1 MNFIWRTSINTR
13 DLTLPTYDKKTNKKW
28 IGGNR
33 DSSSVVYN
41 NKINTLQDF
50 NKKSIGKTKNPNVA
64 YSQYQALTKNR
75 GGGYVVP
82 PKVTQK
88 YLFNKPT
95 VMGVL

>member
-1 MNFIWRTSINTR
+1 MNFIWHRSVQSLP
-13 DLTLPTYDKKTNKKW
+13 LTLPTHDNKTTKKW

-33 DSSSVVYN
+33 DSSSVTYN
-41 NKINTLQDF
+41 NKIETLQDF
-50 NKKSIGKTKNPNVA
+50 NKKSIGKVKNPNVT
-64 YSQYQALTKNR
+64 YNQYQALTKNR

-95 VMGVL
+95 TMGVL